1 MPSLTP
7 SGTGLLYGGDYNPEQ
22 WPDDR
27 WREDVELMRQA
38 RVNLVTVGV
47 FGWAQLEPEPG
58 RYNFGWLDR
67 VLDLLH
73 DNGIGVDLATATA
86 SPPPWFPHAYPRSL
100 PVDRDGRTL
109 WYGSRQTFCASSPEY
124 RDAALRLVEALATR
138 YGGHPALRMWHIHNE
153 YGCHNLT
160 CYCDVSAQAFRDW
173 LRERYGDLDGLN
185 AAWGTAF
192 WSQRYTDWA
201 QVIPPRATTAIGNP
215 TQALDFRRFSSDAL
229 LALCRAEHDVLR
241 RITPDVPAT
250 TNLMAG
256 MYDHFTGLD
265 YWRWGP
271 ELDFVSN
278 DHYLIGTHP
287 EPHVDIAFAGDLT
300 RSLGGGRPWLLMEHS
315 TGAVNWQPHNLAK
328 APGELLRESLGHVAR
343 GSEGAMFFQ
352 WRASRAGA
360 EKWHSAMLPHA
371 GTDSR
376 IWREVMELGSALA
389 NLGPVA
395 SSTVDTDVAV
405 VFDYASGWAAEA
417 LAQPSADLTTFDE
430 VRRWYGALWRAGI
443 TADFA
448 PPGGDLSRYR
458 LVLVPALYLV
468 SDADAANLVS
478 YVDSGGTVLVGPYSG
493 IVDENDQVRP
503 GGYPGAFRDLLG
515 VRIEEYHP
523 LPPGEFVKLSGGSA
537 GTVWRELGRSTG
549 AEVLESYVD
558 GPVAGSPA
566 VTRNG
571 RAWYVSTRLD
581 EPSLD
586 RLVGQVCAAA
596 GVTAVLT
603 GAPDGLE
610 AVRRR
615 HPDGTAYLFLINH
628 AGTAATV
635 AGTGTDLLSGAYV
648 AGEVSVPAGGVVVL
662 RDSTEEE

>member
-1 MPSLTP
+1 
-7 SGTGLLYGGDYNPEQ
+7 
-22 WPDDR
+22 
-27 WREDVELMRQA
+27 
-38 RVNLVTVGV
+38 
-47 FGWAQLEPEPG
+47 
-58 RYNFGWLDR
+58 
-67 VLDLLH
+67 
-73 DNGIGVDLATATA
+73 
-86 SPPPWFPHAYPRSL
+86 
-100 PVDRDGRTL
+100 
-109 WYGSRQTFCASSPEY
+109 
-124 RDAALRLVEALATR
+124 
-138 YGGHPALRMWHIHNE
+138 
-153 YGCHNLT
+153 
-160 CYCDVSAQAFRDW
+160 
-173 LRERYGDLDGLN
+173 
-185 AAWGTAF
+185 
-192 WSQRYTDWA
+192 
-201 QVIPPRATTAIGNP
+201 
-215 TQALDFRRFSSDAL
+215 
-229 LALCRAEHDVLR
+229 
-241 RITPDVPAT
+241 
-250 TNLMAG
+250 
-256 MYDHFTGLD
+256 
-265 YWRWGP
+265 
-271 ELDFVSN
+271 
-278 DHYLIGTHP
+278 
-287 EPHVDIAFAGDLT
+287 
-300 RSLGGGRPWLLMEHS
+300 
-315 TGAVNWQPHNLAK
+315 
-328 APGELLRESLGHVAR
+328 
-343 GSEGAMFFQ
+343 
-352 WRASRAGA
+352 
-360 EKWHSAMLPHA
+360 MLPHA

-417 LAQPSADLTTFDE
+417 PAQPSADLTTFDE

-468 SDADAANLVS
+468 SEADAANLVS
-478 YVDSGGTVLVGPYSG
+478 YVDRGGTVLVGPYSG